1 MKLYALRF
9 VSETLV
15 AADNIQEAIDAFEF
29 NKEEIV
35 RDFEPDNVLYVD
47 DYKIVT
53 TPEELP
59 KGWAMTASPYVREG
73 YPESDLFRVSEIIEE
88 NVQPKRCPFC
98 GSYDVEV
105 VVEFNTQNSKYFA
118 AQCNTCGAKGSLKQ
132 TMNDAA
138 LSWNAV
144 GE

>member
-1 MKLYALRF
+1 MKLYAIRF

-15 AADNIQEAIDAFEF
+15 AAENIQEAISAFEF

-35 RDFEPDNVLYVD
+35 RDFEPENVLYVD
-47 DYKIVT
+47 DFRIVT

-59 KGWAMTASPYVREG
+59 KGWAMTASPYVRAG
-73 YPESDLFRVSEIIEE
+73 YPESDLFRVSEIIGE
-88 NVQPKRCPFC
+88 NVQPKYCPFC
-98 GSYDVEV
+98 DSSNVS
-105 VVEFNTQNSKYFA
+105 VVEDNTQYAKYFA
-118 AQCNTCGAKGSLKQ
+118 AQCNTCGAKGSLKASR
-132 TMNDAA
+132 NDAA